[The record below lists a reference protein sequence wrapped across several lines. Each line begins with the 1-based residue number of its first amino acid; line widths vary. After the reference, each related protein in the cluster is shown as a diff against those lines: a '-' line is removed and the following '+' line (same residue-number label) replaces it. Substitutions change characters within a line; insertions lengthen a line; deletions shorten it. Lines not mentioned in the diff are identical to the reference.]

1 MYCILQI
8 FLCYDVLI
16 HSHKSIKLE
25 KLEFSNFFRLQTPVN
40 CYQSCQLGF
49 FCDIHI
55 IFFLTQSILLWN
67 RHFRYQKE
75 GNEKYFSLVYSIL
88 SLVIIQDTRVLK
100 RISDLCKWS
109 FDEKHFDITY
119 NDPFRLKFC
128 ISLAFFWHQND
139 TQFY

>member
-1 MYCILQI
+1 MPLCSLQMIFGILVPS
-8 FLCYDVLI
+8 FFV
-16 HSHKSIKLE
+16 SKLE
-25 KLEFSNFFRLQTPVN
+25 KLIHFRAERLSKEKRCKN
-40 CYQSCQLGF
+40 
-49 FCDIHI
+49 
-55 IFFLTQSILLWN
+55 IFFLTQSILLLN

-128 ISLAFFWHQND
+128 ISLAFFWHQNNTID
-139 TQFY
+139 IKEILTRIAHSG